1 MIIIRQ
7 NLDFSKSSSHF
18 LSITSYLLKCFS
30 KFIFFDSQTIDDLYE
45 NLEDYNP
52 TKKRKV
58 LIVFDYMTADIK
70 NNDKLSPIV
79 IELFLRRRRLHTSHV
94 FILQPYFK
102 VSITIRLSVKHFII
116 KIPNRRDLQQIPSKH
131 LFGVSRFHE
140 ALGRFYERSVFIFTQ
155 RHNFTLPS
163 DN

>member
-58 LIVFDYMTADIK
+58 LIVFDDMTADIK

-79 IELFLRRRRLHTSHV
+79 IELF
-94 FILQPYFK
+94 
-102 VSITIRLSVKHFII
+102 
-116 KIPNRRDLQQIPSKH
+116 
-131 LFGVSRFHE
+131 
-140 ALGRFYERSVFIFTQ
+140 
-155 RHNFTLPS
+155 
-163 DN
+163 